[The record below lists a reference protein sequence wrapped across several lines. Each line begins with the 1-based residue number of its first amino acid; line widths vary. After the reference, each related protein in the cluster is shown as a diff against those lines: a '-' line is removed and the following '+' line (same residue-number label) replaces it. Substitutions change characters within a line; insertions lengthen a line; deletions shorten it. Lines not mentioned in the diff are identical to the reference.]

1 MALFGNVLSQPGVTK
16 VSESEG
22 NGSSEDDKGRM
33 KHRFS
38 EPWEDSDLILVVEDE
53 KFHVHRLI
61 LSMNSPVFKAMFKSQ
76 FKEATANEILL
87 PEKKASEILDI
98 LKRVYSKQFIEEPVE
113 ITVENVE
120 HLLKLSDEYQI
131 KHIFDAC
138 INFVEIH
145 PKTKQNVMKLRK
157 MATNYNLDRVRDEC
171 DNLLKNLKLTTLNE
185 IVDLKGLDQETL
197 QYFLE
202 QRIKRLETVLDNV
215 YPEFMGMVECLLW
228 LMNESNRLWQCE
240 QHVTEGHLRPN
251 FQIDGE
257 EIRECHD
264 CAIMFDKMLDQ
275 TKVDGRKVRRGEVR
289 GYLYGNYQSY
299 HFEDLLYAIDELSEF
314 KREGLTLPPS
324 PHAPRSL
331 KR

>member
-1 MALFGNVLSQPGVTK
+1 MALFSNFLSQPSQAK
-16 VSESEG
+16 VSQSEG

-61 LSMNSPVFKAMFKSQ
+61 MSMNSPVFKAMFKSQ
-76 FKEATANEILL
+76 FKEATANEIPL
-87 PEKKASEILDI
+87 PEKKANEILDL

-113 ITVENVE
+113 IIEENVE

-131 KHIFDAC
+131 KHIYDAC
-138 INFVEIH
+138 INFVETH

-171 DNLLKNLKLTTLNE
+171 DNLIKNLKLTTLSE

-202 QRIKRLETVLDNV
+202 QRIKRLETVLDKI
-215 YPEFMGMVECLLW
+215 YPEFMGMVECLFW
-228 LMNESNRLWQCE
+228 LMSESEKCVISCCVEHFTGECQ
-240 QHVTEGHLRPN
+240 LRPRIY
-251 FQIDGE
+251 IDSE
-257 EIRECHD
+257 EISQCYKCSR
-264 CAIMFDKMLDQ
+264 MFRSMLSTSRTNQ
-275 TKVDGRKVRRGEVR
+275 RKGGIWNYR
-289 GYLYGNYQSY
+289 YGNYHSY
-299 HFEDLLYAIDELSEF
+299 HFEDLQDAIDELS
-314 KREGLTLPPS
+314 KLKHEG
-324 PHAPRSL
+324 
-331 KR
+331 

>member
-1 MALFGNVLSQPGVTK
+1 MALFSNFLSQPSLAK
-16 VSESEG
+16 ISEGEG

-61 LSMNSPVFKAMFKSQ
+61 MSMNSPVFKAMFKSQ

-87 PEKKASEILDI
+87 PEKKANEILDL

-113 ITVENVE
+113 IIEENVE

-171 DNLLKNLKLTTLNE
+171 DNLLKNLKLTTLSE

-202 QRIKRLETVLDNV
+202 QRIKRLETVLDKV
-215 YPEFMGMVECLLW
+215 YPEFMGMVECLFW
-228 LMNESNRLWQCE
+228 LMTESKKCFFGCCGEHLTDEGRLKPGKC
-240 QHVTEGHLRPN
+240 
-251 FQIDGE
+251 IDSE
-257 EIRECHD
+257 EIRQCYQ
-264 CAIMFDKMLDQ
+264 CSWMFRSMWKSSRTHQ
-275 TKVDGRKVRRGEVR
+275 RKG
-289 GYLYGNYQSY
+289 GIWNYHYGNYDSY
-299 HFEDLLYAIDELSEF
+299 HFEDLKDAIDELS
-314 KREGLTLPPS
+314 KLKHEG
-324 PHAPRSL
+324 
-331 KR
+331 

>member
-1 MALFGNVLSQPGVTK
+1 MASNFLSQPSLAKISEGV
-16 VSESEG
+16 G

-38 EPWEDSDLILVVEDE
+38 EPWEDSDLILLVEDE

-61 LSMNSPVFKAMFKSQ
+61 MSMNSAVFKAMFKSQ
-76 FKEATANEILL
+76 FKEATANEIPL
-87 PEKKASEILDI
+87 PGKKANEILDL

-113 ITVENVE
+113 IIEENVE

-138 INFVEIH
+138 INFVETH

-171 DNLLKNLKLTTLNE
+171 DNLLKNLKLTTLSE

-202 QRIKRLETVLDNV
+202 QRIKRLETALDKV
-215 YPEFMGMVECLLW
+215 YPEFMGMVECLFW
-228 LMNESNRLWQCE
+228 LM
-240 QHVTEGHLRPN
+240 TEKCFFGCCGEHFTDEGRLRPGKC
-251 FQIDGE
+251 IDSE
-257 EIRECHD
+257 EIRQCYQ
-264 CAIMFDKMLDQ
+264 CSCMFRSM
-275 TKVDGRKVRRGEVR
+275 
-289 GYLYGNYQSY
+289 
-299 HFEDLLYAIDELSEF
+299 F
-314 KREGLTLPPS
+314 KS
-324 PHAPRSL
+324 S
-331 KR
+331 

>member
-1 MALFGNVLSQPGVTK
+1 MALFGNVLIQPSLAK
-16 VSESEG
+16 ISEGEG
-22 NGSSEDDKGRM
+22 NGSSEDEKGRM

-61 LSMNSPVFKAMFKSQ
+61 MSMNSPVFKAMFKSQ
-76 FKEATANEILL
+76 FKEATANEIPL
-87 PEKKASEILDI
+87 PEKKANEILDI

-138 INFVEIH
+138 INFVETH
-145 PKTKQNVMKLRK
+145 PKTKHSVMKLRK

-171 DNLLKNLKLTTLNE
+171 DDFLKNLKLTTLSE

-202 QRIKRLETVLDNV
+202 QRIKRLETVLDKV
-215 YPEFMGMVECLLW
+215 YPEFMGMVECLFW
-228 LMNESNRLWQCE
+228 LMNESRKGSFNLCE
-240 QHVTEGHLRPN
+240 QHVTDEGQLRPSIY
-251 FQIDGE
+251 IDSE
-257 EIRECHD
+257 EIRECFQ
-264 CAIMFDKMLDQ
+264 CNRMFHSMSSSFIYHQ
-275 TKVDGRKVRRGEVR
+275 RKG
-289 GYLYGNYQSY
+289 GILNYCYGNYRRY
-299 HFEDLLYAIDELSEF
+299 HFKDLGGSIDELS
-314 KREGLTLPPS
+314 KLKHEG
-324 PHAPRSL
+324 
-331 KR
+331 

>member
-1 MALFGNVLSQPGVTK
+1 MALFSNFLSQPSLAK
-16 VSESEG
+16 ISEGEG

-61 LSMNSPVFKAMFKSQ
+61 MSMNSPVFKAMFKSQ

-87 PEKKASEILDI
+87 PEKKASEILDL

-113 ITVENVE
+113 IIEENVE

-138 INFVEIH
+138 INFVETH

-171 DNLLKNLKLTTLNE
+171 DNLLKNLKLTTLSE

-202 QRIKRLETVLDNV
+202 QRIKRLETVLDKV
-215 YPEFMGMVECLLW
+215 YPEFMGMVECLIW
-228 LMNESNRLWQCE
+228 LMYTSDKVHPRWCVE
-240 QHVTEGHLRPN
+240 HVTEGCLKHD
-251 FQIDGE
+251 FQIDSE
-257 EIRECHD
+257 EIRQCFN
-264 CAIMFDKMLDQ
+264 CRNMFHSMESKTRLNM
-275 TKVDGRKVRRGEVR
+275 RKG
-289 GYLYGNYQSY
+289 GFYNYHYGNYHSY
-299 HFEDLLYAIDELSEF
+299 HFDFLQDAIVELS
-314 KREGLTLPPS
+314 KLKHEG
-324 PHAPRSL
+324 
-331 KR
+331 

>member
-1 MALFGNVLSQPGVTK
+1 MASNFLSKPSLAKISEGV
-16 VSESEG
+16 G

-38 EPWEDSDLILVVEDE
+38 EPWEDSDLILLVEDE

-61 LSMNSPVFKAMFKSQ
+61 MSMNSPVFKAMFKSQ
-76 FKEATANEILL
+76 FKEATANEIPL
-87 PEKKASEILDI
+87 PGKKANEILDL

-113 ITVENVE
+113 IIEENVE

-138 INFVEIH
+138 INFVETH

-202 QRIKRLETVLDNV
+202 QRIKRLETVLDKV

-228 LMNESNRLWQCE
+228 LMFGSDKVHPRWCV
-240 QHVTEGHLRPN
+240 QHFTEGCLKPD
-251 FQIDGE
+251 FQIDSE
-257 EIRECHD
+257 EIRQCHKCMD
-264 CAIMFDKMLDQ
+264 MFRSIESKTRLNM
-275 TKVDGRKVRRGEVR
+275 RKGGFYNYR
-289 GYLYGNYQSY
+289 YGNSQSY
-299 HFEDLLYAIDELSEF
+299 HFDFLPDAIVELS
-314 KREGLTLPPS
+314 KLKHEG
-324 PHAPRSL
+324 
-331 KR
+331 

>member
-1 MALFGNVLSQPGVTK
+1 MALFNNFPSQPFLSSLAK
-16 VSESEG
+16 ISEG
-22 NGSSEDDKGRM
+22 VGNRSSEDDKGRM

-53 KFHVHRLI
+53 KFHAHRLI

-76 FKEATANEILL
+76 FKEATANEIPL
-87 PEKKASEILDI
+87 PEKKANEILDI

-113 ITVENVE
+113 ITEENVE

-138 INFVEIH
+138 INFVETH

-171 DNLLKNLKLTTLNE
+171 DNLLKNLKLTTLSE

-202 QRIKRLETVLDNV
+202 QRIKRLETVLDKV
-215 YPEFMGMVECLLW
+215 YPEFMGMVECLFW
-228 LMNESNRLWQCE
+228 LMKESTKCSYVSWCKE
-240 QHVTEGHLRPN
+240 HVTEGHLMN
-251 FQIDGE
+251 GFQIDSE
-257 EIRECHD
+257 AVRQCRLCET
-264 CAIMFDKMLDQ
+264 MFGTMLSLTRTYQ
-275 TKVDGRKVRRGEVR
+275 RRGGTWFYR
-289 GYLYGNYQSY
+289 YGNDESF
-299 HFEDLLYAIDELSEF
+299 HFEDLKDAIGELS
-314 KREGLTLPPS
+314 KLKHEG
-324 PHAPRSL
+324 
-331 KR
+331 

>member
-1 MALFGNVLSQPGVTK
+1 MALFSNFLSQPSLAKISGG
-16 VSESEG
+16 EG

-61 LSMNSPVFKAMFKSQ
+61 MSMNSPVFKAMFKSQ
-76 FKEATANEILL
+76 FKEATANEIPL
-87 PEKKASEILDI
+87 PEKKANEILDL

-113 ITVENVE
+113 IIEENVE

-138 INFVEIH
+138 INFVETH

-171 DNLLKNLKLTTLNE
+171 DDLLKNLKLTTLSE

-202 QRIKRLETVLDNV
+202 QRIKRLETVLDKV

-228 LMNESNRLWQCE
+228 LMSESKKCSFMCGEHFTGECE
-240 QHVTEGHLRPN
+240 LRPRIC
-251 FQIDGE
+251 IDSE
-257 EIRECHD
+257 EIRQCFQ
-264 CAIMFDKMLDQ
+264 CSRMFRAMLSSSRINQ
-275 TKVDGRKVRRGEVR
+275 RKG
-289 GYLYGNYQSY
+289 GIWNYHYGNYDSY
-299 HFEDLLYAIDELSEF
+299 HFQDLKDAIDELS
-314 KREGLTLPPS
+314 KLKHEG
-324 PHAPRSL
+324 
-331 KR
+331 

>member
-1 MALFGNVLSQPGVTK
+1 MALFGNVLSQPSVAK
-16 VSESEG
+16 VSEGEG
-22 NGSSEDDKGRM
+22 NGSSEDDKGRSR
-33 KHRFS
+33 HRFS

-76 FKEATANEILL
+76 FKEATANEIPL
-87 PEKKASEILDI
+87 PEKKANEILDI

-113 ITVENVE
+113 ITEENVE

-138 INFVEIH
+138 INFVETH

-171 DNLLKNLKLTTLNE
+171 DNLLKNLKLTTLSE

-202 QRIKRLETVLDNV
+202 QRIKRLETVLDKV
-215 YPEFMGMVECLLW
+215 YPEFMGMVECLFW
-228 LMNESNRLWQCE
+228 LMSESNEFRVRWCE
-240 QHVTEGHLRPN
+240 QHVTEGHLRSSVK
-251 FQIDGE
+251 IDSE
-257 EIRECHD
+257 EVRECSD
-264 CAIMFDKMLDQ
+264 CKSMFCSIFVKTFTNLRKGG
-275 TKVDGRKVRRGEVR
+275 TK
-289 GYLYGNYQSY
+289 YHYGNYQSY
-299 HFEDLLYAIDELSEF
+299 HFQHLKDAISELS
-314 KREGLTLPPS
+314 KLKHEG
-324 PHAPRSL
+324 
-331 KR
+331 

>member
-1 MALFGNVLSQPGVTK
+1 MALFSNFLSQPGVAK

-76 FKEATANEILL
+76 FKEATANEIPL
-87 PEKKASEILDI
+87 PGKKANEILDL

-113 ITVENVE
+113 IIEENVE

-138 INFVEIH
+138 INFVETR

-171 DNLLKNLKLTTLNE
+171 DNLLKNLKLTTLSE

-202 QRIKRLETVLDNV
+202 QRIKRLETVLDKV

-228 LMNESNRLWQCE
+228 LMFECDKVHPRWCV
-240 QHVTEGHLRPN
+240 QHVTEGCLKPN
-251 FQIDGE
+251 FQIDSE
-257 EIRECHD
+257 EIRQCYKCMD
-264 CAIMFDKMLDQ
+264 MFRSIESKTRRNM
-275 TKVDGRKVRRGEVR
+275 RKG
-289 GYLYGNYQSY
+289 GFYNYHYGNYQSY
-299 HFEDLLYAIDELSEF
+299 HFDFLPDAIVELS
-314 KREGLTLPPS
+314 KLKHEG
-324 PHAPRSL
+324 
-331 KR
+331 

>member
-1 MALFGNVLSQPGVTK
+1 MALFGNVLSQPSVAK

-61 LSMNSPVFKAMFKSQ
+61 MSMNSPVFKTMFKSQ
-76 FKEATANEILL
+76 FKEATANEISL
-87 PEKKASEILDI
+87 PEKKASEMLDL
-98 LKRVYSKQFIEEPVE
+98 LKRVYSNQIYEDPVE

-138 INFVEIH
+138 INFVETH
-145 PKTKQNVMKLRK
+145 PKTKQSVMKLRK

-171 DNLLKNLKLTTLNE
+171 DNLLKNLKLTTLSE

-202 QRIKRLETVLDNV
+202 QRIKRLETVLDKV
-215 YPEFMGMVECLLW
+215 YPEFMGMVECLFW
-228 LMNESNRLWQCE
+228 LMSEPTKCYVRWCE
-240 QHVTEGHLRPN
+240 QHVTEGHLRSS
-251 FQIDGE
+251 FQIDSE
-257 EIRECHD
+257 EVRHCRD
-264 CAIMFDKMLDQ
+264 CKIMFDQMQSQ
-275 TKVDGRKVRRGEVR
+275 TRTHQSWGRIWNYR
-289 GYLYGNYQSY
+289 YGNFRSY
-299 HFEDLLYAIDELSEF
+299 HFEDLQHAIHELS
-314 KREGLTLPPS
+314 KLKHEG
-324 PHAPRSL
+324 
-331 KR
+331 